1 MKIENHHIFICGEGD
16 SKLQIYFTL
25 DLIPISVIFKYN
37 VEVSES
43 YSICP
48 LTNNKYRIAVQKNP
62 QYIDNIFTLE
72 VYQQVVDLACK
83 ELSLEE
89 RIVYCSN
96 IKPDKFVFSKDE
108 YFAEF
113 QFYGNFGR
121 TYFVD
126 TKLRHALKY
135 NEQLENTLTWD
146 IEHVRKG
153 DDLEYEFYKQFKRIK
168 RFLDIQAVFS
178 RRDYHYISE
187 KTMDNFIKNL
197 GKKS

>member
-1 MKIENHHIFICGEGD
+1 MKIEKHHVFICGEGN

-37 VEVSES
+37 PEVFEN
-43 YSICP
+43 YLICP
-48 LTNNKYRIAVQKNP
+48 LTNEKYRVAVHKNP
-62 QYIDNIFTLE
+62 KYIDDIFTLE
-72 VYQQVVDLACK
+72 VYQQVIDLACK

-89 RIVYCSN
+89 RFVYCTH
-96 IKPDKFVFSKDE
+96 IRPDKFVFSKNE

-135 NEQLENTLTWD
+135 NEQLENTLTWN
-146 IEHVRKG
+146 IEDVCKG
-153 DDLEYEFYKQFKRIK
+153 DNLEYEFYNQYKRIK
-168 RFLDIQAVFS
+168 RYLDIQGVFS
-178 RRDYHYISE
+178 RRDYHYIS
-187 KTMDNFIKNL
+187 KTTMDNFIKNL
-197 GKKS
+197 SKSK